1 MEEIFVEIKN
11 AHGYSVSNFGN
22 VINNFTHEPVKFLV
36 NNTGYFYIFLIC
48 KGTISD
54 KVFLIHRLVAEI
66 FIPNPENKSDVD
78 HIDGNKQNN
87 NVNNLRWCSH
97 SENMMNTGL
106 SKANTSG
113 IKGVYYDKRI
123 GMWRAQIMHNY
134 KTHYL
139 GCYNKLEDAAKARR
153 EKAKQLFGEF
163 INKVELEINI
173 QNVKPK
179 TKIKLNININKEEE
193 EDLEELEKE
202 FEELIN

>member
-1 MEEIFVEIKN
+1 MEEFRKIKKYC
-11 AHGYSVSNFGN
+11 YSVSNFGN
-22 VINNFTHEPVKFLV
+22 VINFNNNKPVDRLE
-36 NNTGYFYIFLIC
+36 NNTGYLYVCTDDDRMFF
-48 KGTISD
+48 
-54 KVFLIHRLVAEI
+54 VHRLVAEA

-78 HIDGNKQNN
+78 HIDGNRQNN

-139 GCYNKLEDAAKARR
+139 GCFNNIEDAAKARR
-153 EKAKQLFGEF
+153 DKAKQLFGEF

-173 QNVKPK
+173 KNVKPN
-179 TKIKLNININKEEE
+179 TKLKLNININKEED

>member
-1 MEEIFVEIKN
+1 MFTVIKDAPN
-11 AHGYSVSNFGN
+11 YTISSFGH
-22 VINNFTHEPVKFLV
+22 IANNITGEYLDFHE
-36 NNTGYFYIFLIC
+36 NNTGYLYAFLETSNYIRSFF
-48 KGTISD
+48 
-54 KVFLIHRLVAEI
+54 VHRLVAEA
-66 FIPNPENKSDVD
+66 FIPNPESKSDVD
-78 HIDGNKQNN
+78 HIDGNRQNN

-113 IKGVYYDKRI
+113 VKGVYYDKRI
-123 GMWRAQIMHNY
+123 GLWRAQIMHNY

-139 GCYNKLEDAAKARR
+139 GCFNKLEDAAKARR
-153 EKAKQLFGEF
+153 EKAKELFGEF

-173 QNVKPK
+173 KNVKPK